1 MNELQIT
8 GHISIPLSEIELTA
22 IRAQGAGGQNV
33 NKVATGIHLRFSISA
48 SSLPERVKT
57 GLLSLPDQ
65 RINKEGVIIIKST
78 QSRSQEQ
85 NRQSALQLLQALVKS
100 SMQRVKPRKKTKPT
114 RSSNKKRLEKKTQRS
129 QTKTLRQRIP
139 E

>member
-1 MNELQIT
+1 MSELQIT
-8 GHISIPLSEIELTA
+8 EHISIPLVEIELSA

-33 NKVATGIHLRFSISA
+33 NKVATGIHLRFSVGT
-48 SSLPERVKT
+48 SSLPESVKT
-57 GLLSLPDQ
+57 RLLNLHDQ

-85 NRQSALQLLQALVKS
+85 NRLNALQLLQSLIKS
-100 SMQRVKPRKKTKPT
+100 SLQTAKPRKKTKPP
-114 RSSNKKRLEKKTQRS
+114 RSSNKKRLEEKAQRG

>member
-1 MNELQIT
+1 MSELQIT
-8 GHISIPLSEIELTA
+8 EHISIPLVEIELSA

-33 NKVATGIHLRFSISA
+33 NKVATGIHLRFSVGT
-48 SSLPERVKT
+48 SSLPESVKT
-57 GLLSLPDQ
+57 RLLNLHDQ

-85 NRQSALQLLQALVKS
+85 NRLNALQLLQSLIKS
-100 SMQRVKPRKKTKPT
+100 SLQTAKPRKKTKPP
-114 RSSNKKRLEKKTQRS
+114 RNSNKKRLEEKAQRG